1 VLVEA
6 FVITVVG
13 GMGSLIGAVVAG
25 VLVGVT
31 FSFTAF
37 YFPEMA
43 QISMF
48 ILMGVVLILRPRGLF
63 GRAGLMG

>member
-1 VLVEA
+1 
-6 FVITVVG
+6 
-13 GMGSLIGAVVAG
+13 MGSLIGAVVAG